1 MSAALLKEKKYPYN
15 YPADVLAVIDALAFA
30 PKDVKIAGSM
40 ALSSQQYAG
49 DYDLFEI
56 VKGKSIA
63 AICSGLQKNI
73 RQLMKLPDCYVGDI
87 KCGCVPEWEV
97 VFGDVHHGKV
107 TGYDA
112 TDSRKR
118 LEKLVNGGV
127 VSEEEAADARRLLK
141 ADPTP
146 AQFLRA
152 QKEIRPHIVRW
163 TVDDVLRG
171 YATLRNGVRFT
182 LEQGITSPA
191 ITKIDAVALVE
202 NNRFTDFSCIYSFR
216 YKGKV
221 LNDVPMDGMHELKKN
236 ILYLAEDGQYF
247 KMGKRIFSL
256 LKGTRSKLL
265 EPLSEL
271 FNGDLGR
278 IYSIV
283 SDIDTLLFLL
293 ENEAALPLRKFK
305 YEIGQF
311 RARLGNVFETPR
323 VNTERLLEELLRLE
337 TAPRGE
343 LARGLGYL
351 RDALVGILNAEAG
364 GELRDLDLLPVPA
377 SMLP

>member
-1 MSAALLKEKKYPYN
+1 
-15 YPADVLAVIDALAFA
+15 
-30 PKDVKIAGSM
+30 
-40 ALSSQQYAG
+40 
-49 DYDLFEI
+49 
-56 VKGKSIA
+56 
-63 AICSGLQKNI
+63 
-73 RQLMKLPDCYVGDI
+73 
-87 KCGCVPEWEV
+87 
-97 VFGDVHHGKV
+97 
-107 TGYDA
+107 
-112 TDSRKR
+112 
-118 LEKLVNGGV
+118 
-127 VSEEEAADARRLLK
+127 
-141 ADPTP
+141 
-146 AQFLRA
+146 
-152 QKEIRPHIVRW
+152 
-163 TVDDVLRG
+163 
-171 YATLRNGVRFT
+171 
-182 LEQGITSPA
+182 
-191 ITKIDAVALVE
+191 
-202 NNRFTDFSCIYSFR
+202 
-216 YKGKV
+216 
-221 LNDVPMDGMHELKKN
+221 MDGMHELKKN

-256 LKGTRSKLL
+256 LTGTRSKLL